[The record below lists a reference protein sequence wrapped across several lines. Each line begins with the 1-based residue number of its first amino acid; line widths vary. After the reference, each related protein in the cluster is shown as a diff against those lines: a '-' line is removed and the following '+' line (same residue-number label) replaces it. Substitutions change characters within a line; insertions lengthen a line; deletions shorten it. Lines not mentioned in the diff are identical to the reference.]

1 MRAELRKKKKQQN
14 KKRPAFSEPR
24 KQETCALH
32 LLPLADASFVTR
44 QVARDPHQH
53 LSLNSEESPGANS
66 TPMTAFYDDKG
77 LEEELSQVNCPEGD
91 LEFDYLFEYEP
102 PCSDVGAGGQGLS
115 EVLLAELDSPPLAL
129 SRVFAG
135 SECMCILL
143 FKKKLEQEV
152 YLAGFLWR
160 LVAT

>member
-1 MRAELRKKKKQQN
+1 MRRVRAELKKNK

-32 LLPLADASFVTR
+32 LLQLADASFVTR

-102 PCSDVGAGGQGLS
+102 PCSDDGAGGQGLS
-115 EVLLAELDSPPLAL
+115 EVLLAELESPPLAL

-135 SECMCILL
+135 CASFCS
-143 FKKKLEQEV
+143 KKKVKQEMN
-152 YLAGFLWR
+152 LAGFSWR
-160 LVAT
+160 VVAT